1 MTQGERVREIR
12 KSLNLTLEKFGEKLG
27 VQKTAISKIEKDNV
41 KLSDQMAKSICR
53 EYNVNYEYL
62 VHGEGE
68 MFSVLPKTVL
78 DELCRQYELDDF
90 DRSLIEMYIQFPKP
104 LRDYLKNN
112 FLDILKKHRGN
123 ESHEE
128 TD

>member
-1 MTQGERVREIR
+1 MTQGERVNEIR
-12 KSLNLTLEKFGEKLG
+12 KILNMTLEAFGKKLG
-27 VQKTAISKIEKDNV
+27 VTKVAISNIEKGNRA
-41 KLSDQMAKSICR
+41 LTEQMAKSICR

-62 VHGEGE
+62 VYGEGE

-78 DELCRQYELDDF
+78 NELCRQYELDDF

-112 FLDILKKHRGN
+112 LLDILKKHRGN

>member
-1 MTQGERVREIR
+1 MTQGERILEIR
-12 KSLNLTLEKFGEKLG
+12 KSLNLTMDKFGEKLG
-27 VQKTAISKIEKDNV
+27 VQKSAISKIEKDKVN
-41 KLSDQMAKSICR
+41 LSDQMAKAICR
-53 EYNVNYEYL
+53 EYNVNYDYL
-62 VHGEGE
+62 MYGEGE
-68 MFSVLPKTVL
+68 MFSDLPRTVL

-90 DRSLIEMYIQFPKP
+90 DKSLVEMYIQFPKP

-112 FLDILKKHRGN
+112 LLDILKKHWGN

>member
-27 VQKTAISKIEKDNV
+27 VQKSAISKIEKDNV

-53 EYNVNYEYL
+53 EYNVNYDYL
-62 VHGEGE
+62 VYGEGE
-68 MFSVLPKTVL
+68 MFPVLPKTVL

-112 FLDILKKHRGN
+112 LLDILKNYRGN

>member
-1 MTQGERVREIR
+1 M
-12 KSLNLTLEKFGEKLG
+12 TLEAFGKKLG
-27 VQKTAISKIEKDNV
+27 VTKVAISNIEKGHRA
-41 KLSDQMAKSICR
+41 LTEQMAKSICR
-53 EYNVNYEYL
+53 EYNVNYKYL

>member
-1 MTQGERVREIR
+1 MTQGERVKNIR
-12 KSLNLTLEKFGEKLG
+12 KTLKLTLEEFGSKVG
-27 VQKTAISKIEKDNV
+27 VTKQTVSRIENGV
-41 KLSDQMAKSICR
+41 NNLTDQMTKSICR
-53 EYNVNYEYL
+53 EYNVNYDYL
-62 VHGEGE
+62 MYEEGE
-68 MFSVLPKTVL
+68 MFSDLPRTVL

-90 DRSLIEMYIQFPKP
+90 DRSLVEMYIQFPKP

-112 FLDILKKHRGN
+112 LLDILKKNWGN